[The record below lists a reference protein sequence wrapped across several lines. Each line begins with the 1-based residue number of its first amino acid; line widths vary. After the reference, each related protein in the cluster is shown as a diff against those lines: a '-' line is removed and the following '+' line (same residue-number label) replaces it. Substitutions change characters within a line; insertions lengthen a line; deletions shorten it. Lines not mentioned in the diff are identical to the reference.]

1 MADTRLPDV
10 VPAKDLASGKES
22 EEPLL
27 SSSEVQ
33 LAAVAG
39 HQHNCD
45 SEVERCA
52 AAMPDWHITILSS
65 TNNEDNPSDTPIVHI
80 WSSSDSNESNSS
92 LVQLAPEEVCCSS
105 RLEQIEHR
113 SDSQLGSDS
122 GIDSQLTSPTVI
134 DGYNKLQ
141 EQSAFVLDLSA
152 NHLSVPN
159 RIKLGSLRSSQE
171 KHSSQQQQQPEKLN
185 EDEPAI
191 VENSV
196 HGTGEQRNDPS
207 PPNNTIFPSSR
218 FLPQK
223 RLAFLLLSY
232 FTYHYSAAQYT
243 L

>member
-1 MADTRLPDV
+1 V
-10 VPAKDLASGKES
+10 K
-22 EEPLL
+22 
-27 SSSEVQ
+27 
-33 LAAVAG
+33 
-39 HQHNCD
+39 
-45 SEVERCA
+45 
-52 AAMPDWHITILSS
+52 
-65 TNNEDNPSDTPIVHI
+65 
-80 WSSSDSNESNSS
+80 
-92 LVQLAPEEVCCSS
+92 LAPEEVCCSS

-152 NHLSVPN
+152 NHLSVPS
-159 RIKLGSLRSSQE
+159 RMKLGSLRSSQ
-171 KHSSQQQQQPEKLN
+171 QQQQTEKLN

-207 PPNNTIFPSSR
+207 PPNNTISTSSR

-223 RLAFLLLSY
+223 RLALLLLSY
-232 FTYHYSAAQYT
+232 FTYHYSAARYT